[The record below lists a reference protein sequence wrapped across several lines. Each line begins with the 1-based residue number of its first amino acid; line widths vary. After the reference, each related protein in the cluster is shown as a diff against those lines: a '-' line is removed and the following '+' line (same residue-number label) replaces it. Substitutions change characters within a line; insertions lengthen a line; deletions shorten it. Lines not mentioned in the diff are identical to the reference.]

1 MKEKKKK
8 PFFAGYARYSSAA
21 IQMGLIIFIG
31 VWGGIKLDKLW
42 GTSPLFTVIGSLLF
56 IALGTYI
63 AIKDVLPKK

>member
-1 MKEKKKK
+1 
-8 PFFAGYARYSSAA
+8 
-21 IQMGLIIFIG
+21 MGLIIFIG

>member
-1 MKEKKKK
+1 VNKKEKK

-31 VWGGIKLDKLW
+31 VWGGIKLDKMW
-42 GTSPLFTVIGSLLF
+42 NTSPLFTVIGSLLF
-56 IALGTYI
+56 IALATYV